1 MAIGVGFEVFD
12 AEDADDLDDG
22 HEEAE
27 GEYAG

>member
-1 MAIGVGFEVFD
+1 MAVGVSFELFY

-27 GEYAG
+27 GEYAC